1 MPGLCEV
8 ADGVNGVIYAAR
20 GDTLN
25 ATHSLGAMI
34 PFADWASAG
43 VKLTGKAQDL
53 NQVSKVVSTEKMES
67 IYSPIYKDVVNS
79 PLGKT
84 QNQLDLLTNT
94 HYQLGTPNAFTFNTP
109 FAKTDIPTSIKNGA
123 TDVKVEVKNVDI
135 VTKGTGKETYQ
146 YLKDY
151 KNNKYFTRSV
161 EYNAGKDGTGFT
173 YKVYQRG
180 DINWDMVRT
189 QGAKKGRGLTNAEAS
204 AKYGLAPILDDAS
217 SVATLHHSQ
226 QKGIGPLYE
235 ASTRYHNISNAKR
248 APLHPYKGKLN
259 PFYPMDETTRGAF
272 QKVDSINYLKIRG
285 EETLGGK

>member
-1 MPGLCEV
+1 MCEV

-25 ATHSLGAMI
+25 ATLSLGAMI

-189 QGAKKGRGLTNAEAS
+189 QGAKK
-204 AKYGLAPILDDAS
+204 
-217 SVATLHHSQ
+217 VA
-226 QKGIGPLYE
+226 
-235 ASTRYHNISNAKR
+235 
-248 APLHPYKGKLN
+248 
-259 PFYPMDETTRGAF
+259 D
-272 QKVDSINYLKIRG
+272 
-285 EETLGGK
+285 